1 MLKFGLGSMEVKTDW
16 VEFWKGLVSL
26 FLWLCME
33 VMLKGCLIDACGW
46 LNYAF
51 GVFW

>member
-1 MLKFGLGSMEVKTDW
+1 MEVKTDW

-46 LNYAF
+46 VNSNLECF
-51 GVFW
+51 GELIWKGL